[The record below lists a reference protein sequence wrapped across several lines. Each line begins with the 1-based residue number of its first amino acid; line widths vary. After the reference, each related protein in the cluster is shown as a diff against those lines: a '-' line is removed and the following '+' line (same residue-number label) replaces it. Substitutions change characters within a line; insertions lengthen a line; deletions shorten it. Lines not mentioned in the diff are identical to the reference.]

1 MATPKSML
9 FLGLSCIAAIAAVGS
24 VFELT
29 SGDPELGA
37 TVTQVILALSLPLAG
52 LGFLGAVKSA
62 DTDDAA

>member
-1 MATPKSML
+1 MATPTSML

-29 SGDPELGA
+29 SGNPELGS
-37 TVTQVILALSLPLAG
+37 TVTTVILVLSLPLAA
-52 LGFLGAVKSA
+52 LSFLGAVRSA

>member
-29 SGDPELGA
+29 SGEPELGS
-37 TVTQVILALSLPLAG
+37 TVTTTILALSLPMAALS
-52 LGFLGAVKSA
+52 FFGAVKSA
-62 DTDDAA
+62 DTDDVA

>member
-29 SGDPELGA
+29 SGTPELGSTA
-37 TVTQVILALSLPLAG
+37 TTIILALSLPAAALS
-52 LGFLGAVKSA
+52 FLGAIKFA
-62 DTDDAA
+62 DTDDAV